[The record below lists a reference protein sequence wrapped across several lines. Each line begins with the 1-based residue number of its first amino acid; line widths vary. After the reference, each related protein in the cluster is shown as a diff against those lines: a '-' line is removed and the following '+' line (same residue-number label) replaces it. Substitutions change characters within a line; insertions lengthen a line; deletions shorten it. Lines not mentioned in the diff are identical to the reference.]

1 MDAETSSFE
10 RAHAY
15 GYRSCPECGVAV
27 QAARL
32 AGAGHA
38 CSAERYVAHQLLRAR
53 SGLDR
58 LEQDLAA
65 WLRTPQG
72 RFAAFYARWSAG

>member
-1 MDAETSSFE
+1 M
-10 RAHAY
+10 Y
-15 GYRSCPECGVAV
+15 GYRSCPGCGIAV

-32 AGAGHA
+32 AAAGHDCPA
-38 CSAERYVAHQLLRAR
+38 DRYVAHQLLKAR

-58 LEQDLAA
+58 LEQDLTR

-72 RFAAFYARWSAG
+72 RFAVFYARWSAG